1 MSMSM
6 LRCNK
11 VQAGLDRPVARGV
24 PSLPRAPRRMNVAAR
39 AGPISNLPMA
49 EASPKAPALS
59 KGRIGGSGELSLMA
73 RQLHHHA
80 APDHSLYCDYCR
92 CPPCQHLYRTEGRI
106 RCHLS
111 TDALSEIAL
120 ISGLVS
126 FFTPLRCSAVDG
138 S

>member
-49 EASPKAPALS
+49 EASPQQ
-59 KGRIGGSGELSLMA
+59 G
-73 RQLHHHA
+73 
-80 APDHSLYCDYCR
+80 
-92 CPPCQHLYRTEGRI
+92 
-106 RCHLS
+106 
-111 TDALSEIAL
+111 
-120 ISGLVS
+120 
-126 FFTPLRCSAVDG
+126 
-138 S
+138 